1 MPGANPDGEHQYLVQ
16 LLLYI
21 IVTILFF
28 FFWLF
33 NE

>member
-21 IVTILFF
+21 IVTIIF